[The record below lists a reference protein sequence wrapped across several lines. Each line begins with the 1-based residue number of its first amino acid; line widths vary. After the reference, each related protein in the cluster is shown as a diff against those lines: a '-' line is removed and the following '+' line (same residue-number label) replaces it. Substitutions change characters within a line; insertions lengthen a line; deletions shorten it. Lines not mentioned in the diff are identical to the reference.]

1 MPPAELEG
9 VHAQTGAPHS
19 KRRDFITLLGGAG
32 RNWGEGMPRVGAM
45 MLLAEN
51 DPEQKAWTEAF
62 LQGLQEAG

>member
-1 MPPAELEG
+1 
-9 VHAQTGAPHS
+9 
-19 KRRDFITLLGGAG
+19 
-32 RNWGEGMPRVGAM
+32 MPRVGAM

>member
-1 MPPAELEG
+1 MGPSFEAPGLH
-9 VHAQTGAPHS
+9 HAAWRCGSVAARGTGATGVS
-19 KRRDFITLLGGAG
+19 
-32 RNWGEGMPRVGAM
+32 MPRIGAM

>member
-1 MPPAELEG
+1 
-9 VHAQTGAPHS
+9 V
-19 KRRDFITLLGGAG
+19 KRREFITLLGGAAAWPLAARAQLG
-32 RNWGEGMPRVGAM
+32 RMPRIGAL